1 MRALRAVP
9 PAGNFPR
16 LFTAACAV
24 ALFLTATA
32 EQPRVNPKAAAFKEF
47 SNRVQ
52 KYVELHKKLEGGLP
66 KLPDKADAPA
76 IEAHKTALADAIR
89 AARAD
94 AKPGDIFFEDVR
106 KSLVEILRKEIRGPK
121 GKAITSSVREGNPK
135 VEAPTK
141 PVPLQVN
148 AKYPDKAPLS
158 SVPPSVLL
166 NFPKLPEAVEYRFV
180 GRDLI
185 LHDVAANLIVDFI
198 REALPH
204 L

>member
-1 MRALRAVP
+1 MRSLRSLP
-9 PAGNFPR
+9 PAGNFSR
-16 LFTAACAV
+16 LLMAACAV

-32 EQPRVNPKAAAFKEF
+32 GQPRVNPKAAALKEF
-47 SNRVQ
+47 SDRVK
-52 KYVELHKKLEGGLP
+52 KYVDLHKKLEGELP
-66 KLPDKADAPA
+66 KLPDKADAA
-76 IEAHKTALADAIR
+76 AMEAHKTALANAIR

-94 AKPGDIFFEDVR
+94 AKPGDIFFEEVR
-106 KSLVEILRKEIRGPK
+106 KNLVEILRKEIRGPK
-121 GKAITSSVREGNPK
+121 GKEITASVREGNPK

-141 PVPLQVN
+141 PVPLQAN
-148 AKYPDKAPLS
+148 ARYPEKAPLS

-166 NFPKLPEAVEYRFV
+166 NFPKLPEEVEYRFV

-198 REALPH
+198 REAVPH